1 MKKEKGS
8 ITLEAAIFLSM
19 FLIAYLAFMDLV
31 QVARAQMILQYTLD
45 ETTKE
50 LAQNSYILTKT
61 GIVGQSIQ
69 TGQKSQQFKG
79 KTEEMLNSVVD
90 FGNALSGKG
99 NVIQSAN
106 VAYSNLEDYFSNSD
120 DIVQGLIAVAKIH
133 GEGIR
138 CGAGVQR
145 QSEETAELYYIG
157 GSGCISEKAG
167 NSGWAWKHFLS
178 RNKMV

>member
-1 MKKEKGS
+1 MKKERGS

-19 FLIAYLAFMDLV
+19 FLLAYLAFMDLV

-90 FGNALSGKG
+90 FGNALSGNGNG

-120 DIVQGLIAVAKIH
+120 DIVQ
-133 GEGIR
+133 
-138 CGAGVQR
+138 
-145 QSEETAELYYIG
+145 
-157 GSGCISEKAG
+157 
-167 NSGWAWKHFLS
+167 
-178 RNKMV
+178 

>member
-1 MKKEKGS
+1 MKKERGS

-19 FLIAYLAFMDLV
+19 FLLAYLAFMDLV

-79 KTEEMLNSVVD
+79 KT
-90 FGNALSGKG
+90 
-99 NVIQSAN
+99 
-106 VAYSNLEDYFSNSD
+106 
-120 DIVQGLIAVAKIH
+120 
-133 GEGIR
+133 
-138 CGAGVQR
+138 
-145 QSEETAELYYIG
+145 
-157 GSGCISEKAG
+157 
-167 NSGWAWKHFLS
+167 
-178 RNKMV
+178 

>member
-120 DIVQGLIAVAKIH
+120 DIVQGLIAVAKNQ
-133 GEGIR
+133 
-138 CGAGVQR
+138 AGSMAKEYAVGQVCR
-145 QSEETAELYYIG
+145 GSLKKQLSYITSEDPDAYL
-157 GSGCISEKAG
+157 K
-167 NSGWAWKHFLS
+167 KL
-178 RNKMV
+178 